1 MILSKAFS
9 FSSTA
14 LSTALLATAGLSIAP
29 IAVPTAQAASSLFS
43 EQSVNASQFV
53 VMAAPRNDVDYN
65 LVVLEQKSSSRDCW
79 TESNGVI
86 NPLLLN
92 FDFSGICGRAT
103 DSNGYSIRMAGEDLG
118 LQYSLRLEDR
128 GDYVALM
135 AAPNRRNQSSLEIGR
150 TQNAAKDFLAVDL
163 NPGWNLSRRVY
174 DGKALGHIYFS
185 NETSLANT
193 VAAAPAPAA
202 RPVTPKPV
210 VTKPVATKPVTTP
223 SKPDAI
229 TIGQPLPKPPVLPGS
244 NQASGS
250 IPIAVEQ
257 APVAVVEDPATA
269 STATPIAVTTEVSPS
284 TDDSLS
290 SQPHYSALNP
300 LYQEILG
307 REVDPAGLAT
317 YGKKL
322 DQGKSLSW
330 VSDRLRSSKEGEAV
344 AIKRLYREVLGREAD
359 AGGLR
364 TYGKRLARGW
374 NLSQVRSDLANS
386 KEARQRLAN
395 R

>member
-1 MILSKAFS
+1 MNRSSVS
-9 FSSTA
+9 FT
-14 LSTALLATAGLSIAP
+14 LSTALLATAGLSLAP
-29 IAVPTAQAASSLFS
+29 VAIPAAQAASSLFS

-79 TESNGVI
+79 TESNGII

-103 DSNGYSIRMAGEDLG
+103 DSNGYSVRMAGEDLG
-118 LQYSLRLEDR
+118 LQYSLRLVDR
-128 GDYVALM
+128 GNYVALL
-135 AAPNRRNQSSLEIGR
+135 AAPNRRNQSTLEIGR
-150 TQNAAKDFLAVDL
+150 TQSSDKDFLAVEL

-193 VAAAPAPAA
+193 VAAAPAPAT
-202 RPVTPKPV
+202 RPVT
-210 VTKPVATKPVTTP
+210 TKPVTTKPVTTKPVTAP
-223 SKPDAI
+223 SQPDVA
-229 TIGQPLPKPPVLPGS
+229 TIGQALPQPPVLPGS
-244 NQASGS
+244 NSASGS

-257 APVAVVEDPATA
+257 APVAVVEDPAVEAPVTITA
-269 STATPIAVTTEVSPS
+269 ITTDADPS
-284 TDDSLS
+284 TPDDSLS
-290 SQPHYSALNP
+290 SKPHYNTLNA

-307 REVDPAGLAT
+307 RAVDPAGLRT

-322 DQGKSLSW
+322 DQGKDASW
-330 VSDRLRSSKEGEAV
+330 VSDRLRNSKEGQAV
-344 AIKRLYREVLGREAD
+344 AINRVYQEVLGREAD

-374 NLSQVRSDLANS
+374 SLSEVRRDLADS
-386 KEARQRLAN
+386 KEGRQRLAN